1 MIKDSN
7 NLSQDDYNLIV
18 NSGFSLK
25 TLFTTNE
32 IASLSGSVLNAF
44 KSSIITMTFDRES
57 ARIILNKLFD
67 VSNVGE
73 LDLNTIKNL
82 IIGLDTKALN
92 LLSSSQ
98 IKSNLDLIINSVD
111 LMDSYFKEI
120 LISRYFSTNFVA
132 EDILRI
138 IKLGKRDLTDLITL
152 DRIKQTNPQITL
164 KDIELLK
171 LPNDAVTP
179 YIVYKIDLLLF
190 IFC

>member
-1 MIKDSN
+1 LIKDSN